1 MKAFIFPGQGIQK
14 AGMGKDL
21 YLNYPAAKDLFN
33 YADELLG
40 RQISKIMIGDD
51 EIELSKSFNAQ
62 PAIFLYEV
70 ALATIQKDIVPDVV
84 AGHSFGEFAALV
96 INKTLKFEDALKLVE
111 IRSNLGSE
119 FGKNFQSAMAAVIG
133 LEDKIVEETIKL
145 ISDNTN
151 EKIYIANY
159 NGPGQLVLSGSKSG
173 IKEACKTFKNLG
185 AKRAVILPIEG
196 AFHTPLMSDVEFVY
210 CQSINNFNFS
220 DAEIPIC
227 QCTDSKLYLKAEQL
241 KSNLMQHMTS
251 SVNWTK
257 MIHNM
262 VEFGVTD
269 FIEIGTD
276 DTLQKIIRRMYPILS
291 SSSILTSK
299 TYNGIVKNYSIIIS

>member
-14 AGMGKDL
+14 GGMGKDL
-21 YLNYPAAKDLFN
+21 YFNFDAAKELFH

-40 RQISKIMIGDD
+40 RPISKIMIDDD
-51 EIELSKSFNAQ
+51 EFELSKSINAQ

-70 ALATIQKDIVPDVV
+70 ILATLQKDIIPDMV

-96 INKTLKFEDALKLVE
+96 INKTLKFEDALKLVD

-119 FGKNFQSAMAAVIG
+119 FSKNFQSAMAAVIG
-133 LEDKIVEETIKL
+133 LEDKIVEDTIKS
-145 ISDNTN
+145 ISDKTN
-151 EKIYIANY
+151 ENIFIANY
-159 NGPGQLVLSGSKSG
+159 NGPGQLVLSGTRSG
-173 IKEACKTFKNLG
+173 IKEACRTFKSLG

-196 AFHTPLMSDVEFVY
+196 AFHTPLMSDIEFVY
-210 CQSINNFNFS
+210 SQSINNFNFL
-220 DAEIPIC
+220 DANIPIC
-227 QCTDSKLYLKAEQL
+227 QCADSKIYSKAEKL
-241 KSNLMQHMTS
+241 KSNLMHHMTS

-276 DTLQKIIRRMYPILS
+276 DTLQKIIRRMYPTLS
-291 SSSILTSK
+291 TSSILSYK
-299 TYNGIVKNYSIIIS
+299 TYNGIIKNYSI

>member
-1 MKAFIFPGQGIQK
+1 MKAYIFPGQGIQK

-21 YLNYPAAKDLFN
+21 YFNYPAAKELFN
-33 YADELLG
+33 YADVLLG
-40 RQISKIMIGDD
+40 RRISKIMIGDD

-70 ALATIQKDIVPDVV
+70 ALATIQNDIAPDIV

-96 INKTLKFEDALKLVE
+96 INKTLKFEDALKLVD

-119 FGKNFQSAMAAVIG
+119 FSKKHQSAMAAVIG
-133 LEDKIVEETIKL
+133 LEDKIVEETIKF
-145 ISDNTN
+145 ISESTN
-151 EKIYIANY
+151 EKIFIANY
-159 NGPGQLVLSGSKSG
+159 NGPGQLVLSGSKIG
-173 IKEACKTFKNLG
+173 IKEACRTLKDLG

-210 CQSINNFNFS
+210 CQSINNFSFS

-227 QCTDSKLYLKAEQL
+227 QCADSKLYLKADQI
-241 KSNLMQHMTS
+241 KYNLMHHMTN

-262 VEFGVTD
+262 VEFGVTN

-276 DTLQKIIRRMYPILS
+276 DTLQKIIRRMYPALT

-299 TYNGIVKNYSIIIS
+299 TYNGIVKNYSI